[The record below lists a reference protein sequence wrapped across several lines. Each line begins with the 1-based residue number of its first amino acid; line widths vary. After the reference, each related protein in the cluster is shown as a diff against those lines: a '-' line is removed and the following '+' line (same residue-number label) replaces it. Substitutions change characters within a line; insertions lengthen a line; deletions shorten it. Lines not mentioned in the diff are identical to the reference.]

1 MELLE
6 PSVAEIAWL
15 EERVD
20 EAITATRGVIRQ
32 ALVRRQDR
40 TLAIRPEMER
50 LGTVE
55 ISVEELLRNI
65 ARSAAVLGAEFA
77 VEDMS

>member
-6 PSVAEIAWL
+6 QSVAAIVRL
-15 EERVD
+15 EERLD
-20 EAITATRGVIRQ
+20 EAIAATRGVIRQ

-40 TLAIRPEMER
+40 TFAIQPEMER

-55 ISVEELLRNI
+55 VSVKELLRNS
-65 ARSAAVLGAEFA
+65 ACSAAVLGAESA

>member
-6 PSVAEIAWL
+6 PSVAEIARL
-15 EERVD
+15 DERVD
-20 EAITATRGVIRQ
+20 EAIAGTRGVIRQ

-40 TLAIRPEMER
+40 TLAIRQEMER

-55 ISVEELLRNI
+55 ISVEELLRHI